1 LAALLAGQIPK
12 DIPTATETTM
22 PEMAAQADTWV
33 GSDVATFGEGFL
45 NAAHIALKNRIAFL
59 LSNNG

>member
-1 LAALLAGQIPK
+1 LVALLEGQIPK
-12 DIPTATETTM
+12 NIPTAPETTM
-22 PEMAAQADTWV
+22 PEMAAQAGTWA
-33 GSDVATFGEGFL
+33 GSDLATFGEGFL